1 MNKDNKFQFKIRT
14 PLNQI
19 QEAETID
26 IDIYGVVLN
35 GKDYWG
41 EDTGVSEVINR
52 LKRLEPSQN
61 IVLHVNSVGGEVSA
75 GVTLYNRLRALPN
88 KKSVIIEG
96 LAASMASIISMAGD
110 EIHMALGSE
119 MMIHNPSSFAWGEA
133 DDFEK
138 AAESLRKTKENLIDI
153 YEARTG
159 LTREEIATMMDE
171 ETWLTAR
178 EALEKGF
185 CTSVDESL
193 QMVACRKGTDL
204 IVNGLPMSME
214 VLKGLPVDKYEE
226 KGEEPM
232 EVTAELLRTD
242 YAEVYDEVF
251 NAGVA
256 AERARLQALDGINN
270 EARAE
275 VVNRAKYETYATVQ
289 DVAVELLNMPQP
301 EPSEQTNQFQRMI
314 QDANNASNK
323 VNTVPGQVL
332 DEDIDETDKT
342 MKIVDRVMKARVKK

>member
-1 MNKDNKFQFKIRT
+1 M
-14 PLNQI
+14 
-19 QEAETID
+19 
-26 IDIYGVVLN
+26 
-35 GKDYWG
+35 
-41 EDTGVSEVINR
+41 
-52 LKRLEPSQN
+52 
-61 IVLHVNSVGGEVSA
+61 
-75 GVTLYNRLRALPN
+75 GVTIYNRLRALQN

-96 LAASMASIISMAGD
+96 LAASIASIISMAGD

-119 MMIHNPSSFAWGEA
+119 MMIHNPSSYAFGEA

-153 YEARTG
+153 YEVRTG
-159 LTREEIATMMDE
+159 LTREEIATMMDD

-178 EALEKGF
+178 EAMEKGF

-204 IVNGLPMSME
+204 IVNGLPMSMD

-226 KGEEPM
+226 KGEKPM

-275 VVNRAKYETYATVQ
+275 VINRAKYETYATVQ

-301 EPSEQTNQFQRMI
+301 EPAEQTEQTNQFQQMI
-314 QDANNASNK
+314 QDAINASNK

-332 DEDIDETDKT
+332 DEDIDEADKT
-342 MKIVDRVMKARVKK
+342 IKIVDRVMKARNKK

>member
-1 MNKDNKFQFKIRT
+1 M
-14 PLNQI
+14 
-19 QEAETID
+19 
-26 IDIYGVVLN
+26 LN
-35 GKDYWG
+35 GKDYFG
-41 EDTGVSEVINR
+41 EDTSVSEVIDR
-52 LKRLEPSQN
+52 LKRLDPSQN

-96 LAASMASIISMAGD
+96 LAASIASIISMVGD

-119 MMIHNPSSFAWGEA
+119 MMIHNPSAYVFGEA

-204 IVNGLPMSME
+204 IVNGLPMSMD

-226 KGEEPM
+226 KGEETM
-232 EVTAELLRTD
+232 EVTAELLRTE

-251 NAGVA
+251 DAGVAAGVA

-270 EARAE
+270 DARSE
-275 VVNRAKYETYATVQ
+275 VINRAKYETYATVQ
-289 DVAVELLNMPQP
+289 DVAVELLNIPQP
-301 EPSEQTNQFQRMI
+301 EPAEKTEETNQFQQMI
-314 QDANNASNK
+314 QDAINASNK
-323 VNTVPGQVL
+323 VNTVPGQVV
-332 DEDIDETDKT
+332 DEDIDEADKT
-342 MKIVDRVMKARVKK
+342 IKIVDRVMKARVKK

>member
-1 MNKDNKFQFKIRT
+1 MNG
-14 PLNQI
+14 
-19 QEAETID
+19 A
-26 IDIYGVVLN
+26 
-35 GKDYWG
+35 DYWG
-41 EDTGVSEVINR
+41 EDTGVSNV
-52 LKRLEPSQN
+52 LSQLQGLDPSQN

-75 GVTLYNRLRALPN
+75 GVTIYNRLRALQN

-96 LAASMASIISMAGD
+96 LAASIASIISMAGD

-119 MMIHNPSSFAWGEA
+119 MMIHNPSSYVFGEA
-133 DDFEK
+133 ADLEK

-242 YAEVYDEVF
+242 YDEVF

-332 DEDIDETDKT
+332 DEDIDEADKT

>member
-1 MNKDNKFQFKIRT
+1 M
-14 PLNQI
+14 
-19 QEAETID
+19 
-26 IDIYGVVLN
+26 LN

-52 LKRLEPSQN
+52 LKRLEPTQN

-96 LAASMASIISMAGD
+96 LAASIASIISMAGD

-133 DDFEK
+133 DDFDK

-153 YEARTG
+153 YEDRTG

-193 QMVACRKGTDL
+193 RMVACRKGTDL
-204 IVNGLPMSME
+204 IVNGLPMSMD

-270 EARAE
+270 EARSE
-275 VVNRAKYETYATVQ
+275 VINRAKYETYATVQ

-332 DEDIDETDKT
+332 DEDIDEADKT

>member
-1 MNKDNKFQFKIRT
+1 M
-14 PLNQI
+14 
-19 QEAETID
+19 
-26 IDIYGVVLN
+26 
-35 GKDYWG
+35 
-41 EDTGVSEVINR
+41 
-52 LKRLEPSQN
+52 
-61 IVLHVNSVGGEVSA
+61 GGEVSA
-75 GVTLYNRLRALPN
+75 GVTIYNRLRALQN

-96 LAASMASIISMAGD
+96 LAASIASIISMAGD
-110 EIHMALGSE
+110 EIHMTLGSE
-119 MMIHNPSSFAWGEA
+119 MMIHNPSSYAFGEA

-159 LTREEIATMMDE
+159 LTREEIATMMDD

-204 IVNGLPMSME
+204 IVNGLPMSMD
-214 VLKGLPVDKYEE
+214 VLKGLPVDKFEE

-275 VVNRAKYETYATVQ
+275 VINRAKYETYATVQ

-301 EPSEQTNQFQRMI
+301 EQPTKRYRLAITGWASSACLVVSKKLVISIQPFSTSSEYTPWIRNNWTVDPCKVSSILLIRITRCGYWSSLDDSFIFKNPGTTNKGFPFTC
-314 QDANNASNK
+314 ASSLK
-323 VNTVPGQVL
+323 
-332 DEDIDETDKT
+332 
-342 MKIVDRVMKARVKK
+342 

>member
-1 MNKDNKFQFKIRT
+1 MD
-14 PLNQI
+14 
-19 QEAETID
+19 
-26 IDIYGVVLN
+26 
-35 GKDYWG
+35 
-41 EDTGVSEVINR
+41 
-52 LKRLEPSQN
+52 PSQN

-75 GVTLYNRLRALPN
+75 GVTIYNRLRALQN

-96 LAASMASIISMAGD
+96 LAASIASIISMAGD

-119 MMIHNPSSFAWGEA
+119 MMIHNPSSYAFGEA

-159 LTREEIATMMDE
+159 LTREEIATMMDD

-204 IVNGLPMSME
+204 IVNGLPMSMD

-232 EVTAELLRTD
+232 EVTVELLRTD

-256 AERARLQALDGINN
+256 AERARLQAL
-270 EARAE
+270 
-275 VVNRAKYETYATVQ
+275 ETYATVQ

-301 EPSEQTNQFQRMI
+301 EQPTNQLQQLV
-314 QDANNASNK
+314 QDANNASNQ
-323 VNTVPGQVL
+323 VDTVPGQVL
-332 DEDIDETDKT
+332 DEDIDDSEKT
-342 MKIVDRVMKARVKK
+342 MQIVDRVMKARNKK